1 MRRTIVLALA
11 ASVLIAPLARTYAAA
26 LNPQEVERSCNDY
39 TIAPA
44 QQIASCTS
52 ILGLYGT
59 AEANR
64 GLAGVAHLA
73 RGTAY
78 GRSGDMA
85 RAQDDYREA
94 IRIAGLAIA
103 GDKSPLFYND
113 RCWARAVA
121 MIELDTALI
130 DCNEALRLMPGFAAA
145 LDSRAFLHLRQGQLR
160 EAMADYD
167 AALKAIPK
175 DPYSLYGRGIAKARA
190 GDSAGASADIAAGT
204 SLQKG
209 IAEEFAAYGI
219 NR

>member
-1 MRRTIVLALA
+1 MRRTIVLALLA
-11 ASVLIAPLARTYAAA
+11 AALIAPLSRAYAAA

-52 ILGLYGT
+52 ILGLYG
-59 AEANR
+59 ALSGNQ
-64 GLAGVAHLA
+64 GLAAVAHLA
-73 RGTAY
+73 RGVAY
-78 GRSGDMA
+78 ARSGDLA
-85 RAQDDYREA
+85 RAAEDYREA
-94 IRIAGLAIA
+94 IRIDGAAITGQRDA
-103 GDKSPLFYND
+103 VFLND

-121 MIELDTALI
+121 MIELDTALA

-145 LDSRAFLHLRQGQLR
+145 LDSRAFLHLKQGQFR
-160 EAMADYD
+160 EAIADYD

-190 GDSAGASADIAAGT
+190 GDSAGANADIAAGT

-209 IAEEFAAYGI
+209 IAEEFAAYGVK
-219 NR
+219 R

>member
-1 MRRTIVLALA
+1 LFASALA
-11 ASVLIAPLARTYAAA
+11 MPGSSAQAAP
-26 LNPQEVERSCNDY
+26 LNPQDVERRCNDY

-44 QQIASCTS
+44 QQISSCTS

-59 AEANR
+59 ATANQ

-78 GRSGDMA
+78 ARIGDMA
-85 RAQDDYREA
+85 RAQGDYREA

-121 MIELDTALI
+121 MMELDTALA

-145 LDSRAFLHLRQGQLR
+145 LDSRAFLHLRQGQFR
-160 EAMADYD
+160 EAIADYD

-190 GDSAGASADIAAGT
+190 GDSAGSNADIAAGT
-204 SLQKG
+204 SLQNG
-209 IAEEFAAYGI
+209 IAEEFAAYGVKQ
-219 NR
+219 